1 MEDIYGSLTKNSIEQ
16 PYDLTTRR
24 DQFKNVDGLS
34 TQTAQEDPKFTVKN
48 KIQDIPKT
56 IYVCF
61 RDFTKNPDC
70 HHHVGLSDIRV
81 DTPISYGSSR
91 SPLKLPLLEGIV

>member
-1 MEDIYGSLTKNSIEQ
+1 MEDIYGSLTKISIEQ

-34 TQTAQEDPKFTVKN
+34 TQTAQEDPKFTFKN

-56 IYVCF
+56 I
-61 RDFTKNPDC
+61 
-70 HHHVGLSDIRV
+70 
-81 DTPISYGSSR
+81 
-91 SPLKLPLLEGIV
+91 